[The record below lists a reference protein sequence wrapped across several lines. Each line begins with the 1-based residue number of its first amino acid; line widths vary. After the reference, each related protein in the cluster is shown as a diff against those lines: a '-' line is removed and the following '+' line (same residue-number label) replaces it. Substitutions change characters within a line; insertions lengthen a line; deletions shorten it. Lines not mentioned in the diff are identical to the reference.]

1 MSNASPPTSSRV
13 FNVRIAL
20 AIPLAAM
27 ALLLVF
33 DPAPLDFAVSG
44 WFYVPDAGFV
54 ARRSFLLEN
63 VLHVYIK
70 QVLIV
75 LAVGVVICY
84 LLSVLPTR
92 LRPRLLPWRREL
104 GYLVLAIALAT
115 GIVTLLK
122 ALTEVHC
129 PWSLTA
135 FGGNE
140 TFTPLLEPRAP
151 TSNPGRCWPGGH
163 ASTGFSL
170 FAVFFAL
177 RDRRPRAARVALGV
191 ALALGSVFSA
201 GRIMQGA
208 HFLSHNLWTMLID
221 WLICLL
227 CYRWLLYRPPGP
239 QPLRK
244 AVP

>member
-1 MSNASPPTSSRV
+1 M
-13 FNVRIAL
+13 
-20 AIPLAAM
+20 PLAAM
-27 ALLLVF
+27 AALLMF
-33 DPAPLDFAVSG
+33 DPWPLDFAVSRM
-44 WFYVPDAGFV
+44 FYVPDAGFV

-63 VLHVYIK
+63 VLHGYFK

-84 LLSVLPTR
+84 LLSFLPTR
-92 LRPRLLPWRREL
+92 LLPRFRPWRREL
-104 GYLVLAIALAT
+104 GYLVLAITLST

-129 PWSLTA
+129 PWSLTT

-140 TFTPLLEPRAP
+140 TFTPLLDPRAP

-170 FAVFFAL
+170 IAVYFAL
-177 RDRRPRAARVALGV
+177 RDRKPRAARVALGV
-191 ALALGSVFSA
+191 ALTLGSMFSA

-208 HFLSHNLWTMLID
+208 HFLSHNVWTLLID
-221 WLICLL
+221 WLLCLL
-227 CYRWLLYRPPGP
+227 CYRWLLYRPPRP
-239 QPLRK
+239 QPLRME
-244 AVP
+244 AP